1 MNHYTRDGYWGC
13 GTNHYTQGAI
23 FGGSG
28 VVANGVKIPDRMGA
42 RGNFVKEDTACSEA
56 HGILQRSIV
65 FESHAFV
72 DAIIGYT
79 Y

>member
-1 MNHYTRDGYWGC
+1 MDIGGKGRIITHKGS
-13 GTNHYTQGAI
+13 I
-23 FGGSG
+23 FGGRG
-28 VVANGVKIPDRMGA
+28 VVANGVKIPGRMGA

-56 HGILQRSIV
+56 HRILQRSIA

-72 DAIIGYT
+72 DAILGYS